1 MTKSAQKTTTLYIA
15 DNFILFTLTS
25 PVGRL
30 IASVIADGPKLDYY
44 LPSLIL
50 RTILYHVGSPKCR
63 IVIGRCSLFRVP
75 MRGVSC
81 REAHSS
87 SSKPCNAVSGGKVVV
102 TVCMYVVCMYV
113 HMYIHTAEMEKLR
126 E

>member
-1 MTKSAQKTTTLYIA
+1 MRTVVIRRPWEFPNCACKGGSKGGIFGLEHSTTLYIA

-50 RTILYHVGSPKCR
+50 RTILYHVGSQN
-63 IVIGRCSLFRVP
+63 V
-75 MRGVSC
+75 
-81 REAHSS
+81 E
-87 SSKPCNAVSGGKVVV
+87 
-102 TVCMYVVCMYV
+102 
-113 HMYIHTAEMEKLR
+113 
-126 E
+126 